1 MKVGL
6 VSDLHRQLPTV
17 VMKALQG
24 VDRILCAGDIEVEP
38 ILWELQTIA
47 PVTAV
52 KGNNDYG
59 IDLPLSTTFT
69 LEGVRFF
76 MVHRPQDIGTPADDV
91 AVVVHGH
98 THIPRNE
105 VIGGVHYINPGSP
118 SYPRGGSD
126 PSVAIL
132 ILRDSAVERVEFISV
147 GEYEKMPPRQG

>member
-6 VSDLHRQLPTV
+6 VSDLHRQLPTA
-17 VMKALQG
+17 VMEALQG

-76 MVHRPQDIGTPADDV
+76 MVHRPQ
-91 AVVVHGH
+91 
-98 THIPRNE
+98 R
-105 VIGGVHYINPGSP
+105 
-118 SYPRGGSD
+118 SYWWCSLHQSREPFVSTRRKR
-126 PSVAIL
+126 P
-132 ILRDSAVERVEFISV
+132 
-147 GEYEKMPPRQG
+147 